1 MSMSHAAAG
10 DRGAEAPVIT
20 PVLKKVSRRFVWF
33 LFVLFVIN
41 YIDRGNVGLAALTM
55 NRDLGISASMFGL
68 SLAIFSIGY
77 ALCEIP
83 SNMILARVGARRWF
97 ARIMVTWGIATVLC
111 IFSWGA
117 WSLTGFRLLVGIA
130 EAGFAPG
137 LVLFVTYWYPQF
149 YRSTAQSGFMI
160 AQPIAGA
167 TGAIVG
173 GFILGMNGMLG
184 LAGWQWLFL
193 IEGIPAI
200 VFGIATWFYL
210 SDRPESAKFLSALE
224 RATLV
229 AALKRDNEEREELVG
244 AADKR
249 SVTRLV
255 LSRDMLVLSFCFGC
269 MVANFSALGSWMPQI
284 VRDMMAPGTPNWI
297 IGLIVA
303 IPSLCTIAAIP
314 LWSMHSDRRKER
326 FWHCIGPVLTGAV
339 AWEVAATIHQ
349 PFVQMAALTVASV
362 TTIAAWPIFFT
373 LPAAVLPRNAHA
385 PGIAFLN
392 TVGIGGAAVSPIIM
406 GSMRDLTGSF
416 AAPMSVMGIIL
427 AFGAALVFVVPRR
440 LLNGNEPAPSEA
452 ASPVAAS

>member
-1 MSMSHAAAG
+1 MAGSYAAADG
-10 DRGAEAPVIT
+10 RGPEAA
-20 PVLKKVSRRFVWF
+20 VLKKVSRRFVWF
-33 LFVLFVIN
+33 LFLCFLIN
-41 YIDRGNVGLAALTM
+41 FIDRSNVGIAALTM

-68 SLAIFSIGY
+68 SLAVFSLGY

-83 SNMILARVGARRWF
+83 SNLILARVGARRWF

-111 IFSWGA
+111 MLAWGA

-149 YRSTAQSGFMI
+149 YRSSAQSGFMI

-167 TGAIVG
+167 TGAILG

-200 VFGIATWFYL
+200 LLGIVTWFYL
-210 SDRPESAKFLSALE
+210 TDRPEQATWLSAAE
-224 RATLV
+224 RAILV
-229 AALKRDNEEREELVG
+229 AALKRDAEEREQLV
-244 AADKR
+244 ASEDKR

-255 LSRDMLVLSFCFGC
+255 LGRNMLVLSFCFGC
-269 MVANFSALGSWMPQI
+269 MVANFNALFLWMPQI
-284 VRDMMAPGTPNWI
+284 VRDMMAPGTPNWV
-297 IGLIVA
+297 IGLITS

-314 LWSMHSDRRKER
+314 LWSVHADRRRER
-326 FWHCIGPVLTGAV
+326 FWHCIGPILTGAV
-339 AWEVAATIHQ
+339 AWEIAATVHQ
-349 PFVQMAALTVASV
+349 PFVQMAALSVASV
-362 TTIAAWPIFFT
+362 ATIAAWPIFFT

-392 TVGIGGAAVSPIIM
+392 TVGIGGAAISPIIM
-406 GSMRDLTGSF
+406 GSLRDLTGSF
-416 AAPMSVMGIIL
+416 AAPMSVMGLIL
-427 AFGAALVFVVPRR
+427 AVGAAFVFVIPRH
-440 LLNGNEPAPSEA
+440 LLNGSEPAPSEA
-452 ASPVAAS
+452 ASPATTS